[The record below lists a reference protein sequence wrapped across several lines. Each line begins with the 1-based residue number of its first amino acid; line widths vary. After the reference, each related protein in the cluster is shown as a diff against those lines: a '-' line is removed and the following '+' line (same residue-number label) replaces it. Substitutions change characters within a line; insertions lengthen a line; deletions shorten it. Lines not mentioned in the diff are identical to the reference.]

1 MINVLATPQ
10 RARAISLANRILET
24 LPTDPTFRNRYSQ
37 AEVHAARA
45 EMVLRAGRCVAEVD
59 RRHRQMA
66 EDAQA
71 FIGLTEEFVARHPL
85 ALSGSTND
93 GAAR

>member
-1 MINVLATPQ
+1 MINILAAAP
-10 RARAISLANRILET
+10 RNRAIRLADRILET
-24 LPTDPTFRNRYSQ
+24 GLADATFGGRHSL

-71 FIGLTEEFVARHPL
+71 FIRLTEDFIAGHPL
-85 ALSGSTND
+85 ALRGD
-93 GAAR
+93 A